1 MHIALNHIIITD
13 SLIHTDAKGEYK
25 NLWDTYAQHKR
36 KMDLPSGSGASEEP
50 NWIFWKDFSKYNS
63 LPRNKEAVGSFTADL
78 FNDSRIL
85 GREDNHSSVV
95 SVDDEVGT
103 VASGGDVGDP
113 LMSVASGGDVGDPLK
128 SKTWAPTPR
137 TTKKRKADTPD
148 VGLQDVMKELHNMI
162 KEDIPT
168 TSQEMMRRSIVTGLQ
183 AILMDVSDTAILRRL
198 SSELL
203 AFAADRIES
212 MSKK

>member
-1 MHIALNHIIITD
+1 M
-13 SLIHTDAKGEYK
+13 
-25 NLWDTYAQHKR
+25 
-36 KMDLPSGSGASEEP
+36 
-50 NWIFWKDFSKYNS
+50 
-63 LPRNKEAVGSFTADL
+63 
-78 FNDSRIL
+78 
-85 GREDNHSSVV
+85 
-95 SVDDEVGT
+95 GT

-113 LMSVASGGDVGDPLK
+113 LMSVAYGGDVEDPLR

-168 TSQEMMRRSIVTGLQ
+168 TSQEMIRRSIVTGLQ
-183 AILMDVSDTAILRRL
+183 AILMDVLDTAILRRL

-203 AFAADRIES
+203 AFAADMIES
-212 MSKK
+212 FSKK